1 ITFVISNLLFLCLSI
16 YYLIN
21 TSVLECY
28 YEISQLSFLRK
39 VTYLWNIPFKTLLWC
54 SRQYDLPSFF
64 IHKTY
69 NSLNLLIASVFVIS
83 LIFKTGKNY
92 LIKIVLLLVLILF
105 SLYIFYMKSLVGL
118 ALLFTII
125 PFFLLYNLVGSKKA
139 FITIVLLVSIT
150 LPY

>member
-1 ITFVISNLLFLCLSI
+1 VVLMFFSLMYSANIGDGFKRLNVLLPIVILPVVLIYFQPTYSKKQYYVFLITFVISNLLFLCLSI

-83 LIFKTGKNY
+83 LIFK
-92 LIKIVLLLVLILF
+92 
-105 SLYIFYMKSLVGL
+105 
-118 ALLFTII
+118 
-125 PFFLLYNLVGSKKA
+125 
-139 FITIVLLVSIT
+139 
-150 LPY
+150 